1 MKQYFMAR
9 SLVVPQLFGQ
19 LPDQLFGRL
28 SSQFLVR
35 RLGYMILMLSVLAA
49 LVSEARAETFEAYID
64 AMQAQA
70 RARGVAEQHLAAL
83 DTISLNPT
91 VQRLAAR
98 QPEYIKPIWEY
109 LDMLVTPKRI
119 ADGRAKL
126 AEHAATFDRLEKKFG
141 VPRSIMAAIWGVE
154 TNFGTIT
161 GDFPVLEAL
170 ATLGY
175 EGRRQ
180 KFGRQQLQAALDIL
194 QAGDVDLQ
202 NFKGSWAG
210 AMGHTQ
216 FIPTTYQAYAVDAT
230 TDGRRDIWG
239 TIDDALGSTGNY
251 LSVSGWVTGV
261 PWGVR
266 VRLPE
271 GFDFSQAQIANRR
284 PIADWIAQGVTGVD
298 EQLQARWGAGAIYL
312 PAGHRGPAFLA
323 TQNFFALLRYNTA
336 PAYALAVGM
345 LSSRLEGGD
354 ALRLAWPTED
364 RPLLP
369 DEIRK
374 LQALLQK
381 AGYAIEHVDGVP
393 GRETFAALIA
403 FQRDN
408 KMIVDGYATPQIL
421 AHIEKIMRQ

>member
-1 MKQYFMAR
+1 MKQRQSGLKRRAAWR
-9 SLVVPQLFGQ
+9 IGGVTGAVLLAFG
-19 LPDQLFGRL
+19 LCAGSP
-28 SSQFLVR
+28 
-35 RLGYMILMLSVLAA
+35 
-49 LVSEARAETFEAYID
+49 RAESFADYINE
-64 AMQAQA
+64 MQAQA
-70 RARGVAEQHLAAL
+70 KARGVDQRHLDAL
-83 DTISLNPT
+83 GRVQLNPT

-126 AEHAATFDRLEKKFG
+126 DAHQAVFARLEKKSG
-141 VPRSIMAAIWGVE
+141 VPASIMAAIWGVE

-175 EGRRQ
+175 EGRRK
-180 KFGRQQLQAALDIL
+180 KFGRTQLQAALDIL
-194 QAGDVDLQ
+194 QSGDVDLT

-230 TDGRRDIWG
+230 EDGKRDIWQN
-239 TIDDALGSTGNY
+239 IDDALGSTGHY
-251 LSVSGWVTGV
+251 LSVSGWVTGI
-261 PWGVR
+261 PWGVQ
-266 VRLPE
+266 VILPE
-271 GFDFSQAQIANRR
+271 GFDYAQASISNRQ
-284 PIADWIAQGVTGVD
+284 PIAHWIDQGVRGVE
-298 EQLQARWGAGAIYL
+298 EQIQARWGKGAIYL

-345 LSSRLEGGD
+345 LSARFEGEEARRLS
-354 ALRLAWPTED
+354 WPTDD

-369 DEIRK
+369 EEIRK
-374 LQALLQK
+374 LQTLLRA
-381 AGYAIEHVDGVP
+381 AGYDIQLIDGVP
-393 GRETFAALIA
+393 GRETFAALMA
-403 FQRDN
+403 FQRDHD
-408 KMIVDGYATPQIL
+408 MIVDGYANPRIL
-421 AHIEKIMRQ
+421 ADIEKIVRR